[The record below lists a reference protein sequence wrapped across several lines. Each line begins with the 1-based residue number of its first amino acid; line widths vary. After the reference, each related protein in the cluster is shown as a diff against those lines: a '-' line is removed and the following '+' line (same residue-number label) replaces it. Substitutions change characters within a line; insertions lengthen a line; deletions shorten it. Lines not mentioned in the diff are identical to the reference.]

1 MRTSLLVLALVVLG
15 GCAGG
20 GLPSVADARKAVTAG
35 QAGVDKALPALEA
48 LRAMGVELCTPG
60 AERLPVGDCER
71 ASGYLSTVFEGFHV
85 VADGLDAADQAVAVI
100 EAFKAAAGQ

>member
-1 MRTSLLVLALVVLG
+1 MRTSLLLVALVVLG

-20 GLPSVADARKAVTAG
+20 GLPSVADARKA
-35 QAGVDKALPALEA
+35 VDKALPALEA